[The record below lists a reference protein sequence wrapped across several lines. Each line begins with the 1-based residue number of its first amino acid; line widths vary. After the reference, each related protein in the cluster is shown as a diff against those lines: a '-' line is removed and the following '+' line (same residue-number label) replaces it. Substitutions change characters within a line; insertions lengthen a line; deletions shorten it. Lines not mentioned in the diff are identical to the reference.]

1 MSVSHVARRTTN
13 VYSGSSLVNSQSEEH
28 IFSSNVEDYD
38 ININNPI
45 GYGASAI
52 VYGATYKPLS
62 KKVAVKMIDLDH
74 FERNQIDEV
83 RRETQLM
90 SLSKHPNVLRVYGS
104 FVNESKLFIATPYM
118 SAGSCSD
125 IMKTSY
131 PDGFEEAVIAT
142 ILKQALQGLDY
153 LHKNGHI
160 HRDVKA
166 GNLLMDEDGSVLL
179 ADFGVSS
186 SLTENGDRAFRRT
199 FVGTPCWMAPEIMQ
213 HAGYDYKAD
222 IWSFGITALELAT
235 GHAPF
240 AKFPPL
246 KVILVTLSNEP
257 PTLDRESTKHK
268 YTKSFKEMIDLCL
281 QKDPSKRPS
290 TEKLLTHAFFK
301 QAKRREFL
309 VTKILHHLPPLE
321 ERPHKRGQQKPITYT
336 KGDPW
341 DFENCGSG
349 ESGEYSENKIPDEI
363 FEKRVGFNLPP
374 DVSEIPKEESKESS
388 TANNLPPKKS
398 RFFVEDLGTNIES
411 SNPQTLPTSN
421 SSSSITSVTSQNL
434 FSQTGLSGLN
444 NTHQD
449 LEEKKGRFVINNSN
463 QRERAMSQS
472 EIENQRPNLEKEN
485 SNENLTEN
493 KKSRFE
499 IQSASQQ
506 SLDTSKESP
515 LQSPSLSR
523 EAPFLRSDPFL
534 PKENSTNKSTS
545 RFQSDN
551 GDSPITEKSVNT
563 QKGRFQV
570 SSFDVT
576 TKVDGSISSPGNFG
590 ATEITCSPQST
601 YMGPSPNLSPTT
613 SILRGQGL
621 PTNSNLMSSHIAQL
635 LQQSEVQRNLLN
647 ELQSLYTSEVS
658 GTSSIV
664 GRMTFPPQFPHQ
676 QSPTLNGNTIIKNTP
691 KEVTTHLNF
700 LDRQF
705 QVVLRENEE
714 LKKQNE
720 ELRKQNEEL
729 KKKTDRLEK
738 TLNNNN
744 SNNSN
749 NSTDL
754 NPVTTGTPSINVSTM
769 THSSSN
775 NMGNGSKMLH

>member
-1 MSVSHVARRTTN
+1 MSVSHVARRTTS
-13 VYSGSSLVNSQSEEH
+13 VSSGSSLMNIQSEDH

-38 ININNPI
+38 ININSPI

-166 GNLLMDEDGSVLL
+166 GNLLVDEDGSVLL

-186 SLTENGDRAFRRT
+186 SLTENGDRRFRRT
-199 FVGTPCWMAPEIMQ
+199 FPCWMAPEIMQ

-246 KVILVTLSNEP
+246 KVILVTLSNDP
-257 PTLDRESTKHK
+257 PTLDRDTTKHK

-281 QKDPSKRPS
+281 QKDPSKRP
-290 TEKLLTHAFFK
+290 TAERLLTHAFFK
-301 QAKRREFL
+301 QAKRKEFL

-349 ESGEYSENKIPDEI
+349 ESGEYSENKVPDEI
-363 FEKRVGFNLPP
+363 FEKRVGFSLPS
-374 DVSEIPKEESKESS
+374 DVGEIPKEESKESKE
-388 TANNLPPKKS
+388 PPKKS
-398 RFFVEDLGTNIES
+398 RFFFEDSGTNTES

-421 SSSSITSVTSQNL
+421 SPSSTTSVASQNL
-434 FSQTGLSGLN
+434 FSQTGLSGPN
-444 NTHQD
+444 QNTQD
-449 LEEKKGRFVINNSN
+449 LAEKKGRFVINNPN
-463 QRERAMSQS
+463 QRDRAMSQS
-472 EIENQRPNLEKEN
+472 EIENQRPNLAKEN

-499 IQSASQQ
+499 VQSTSQQ
-506 SLDTSKESP
+506 SLDISKESS

-523 EAPFLRSDPFL
+523 ESP

-551 GDSPITEKSVNT
+551 VDSPTTEKSVNT
-563 QKGRFQV
+563 QKGRFHV
-570 SSFDVT
+570 SSSVDVT
-576 TKVDGSISSPGNFG
+576 VTAKVDGPISLPGNFG

-601 YMGPSPNLSPTT
+601 YMGPSPNMSPTT

-621 PTNSNLMSSHIAQL
+621 PTNSNSISSHIAQL
-635 LQQSEVQRNLLN
+635 LHQNEAQRNVLN
-647 ELQSLYTSEVS
+647 ELQNLYTSEIS
-658 GTSSIV
+658 GTSSTV
-664 GRMTFPPQFPHQ
+664 GRMTFPPQFLHPQ
-676 QSPTLNGNTIIKNTP
+676 FPALNGNVMIKNTP
-691 KEVTTHLNF
+691 KEISTHLNS

-705 QVVLRENEE
+705 Q
-714 LKKQNE
+714 KI
-720 ELRKQNEEL
+720 
-729 KKKTDRLEK
+729 
-738 TLNNNN
+738 LNNNN
-744 SNNSN
+744 S
-749 NSTDL
+749 DP
-754 NPVTTGTPSINVSTM
+754 NPVTTGTPSTHISTK

-775 NMGNGSKMLH
+775 NMNNDSKMLH